1 MAIIT
6 RSWRAVVNWF
16 ENGDLLPL
24 IILVSVPHYGHVLAA
39 YDWGPVAAV
48 IGALV
53 DLGHYRTIKAY
64 LNGKG
69 GFWMVVLTAF
79 SLGFHWAFYL
89 TGGAAWYAALFFAAA
104 VPVVIF
110 ALSFISKA
118 ERLATKAAR
127 QAPPAVVSDAPVAR
141 LDASPAAPRLPA
153 GSDGASNAATD
164 AALTPAARYAAEH
177 GVSLRT
183 AQRHLKQAR
192 DNAPAT
198 AAD

>member
-1 MAIIT
+1 MKHI
-6 RSWRAVVNWF
+6 WRAVVNWF

-69 GFWMVVLTAF
+69 GFWMSVLTVF

-89 TGGAAWYAALFFAAA
+89 TGGASWYAALFFASA

-110 ALSFISKA
+110 ALSFISKS

-127 QAPPAVVSDAPVAR
+127 QAAPAVVSDAP
-141 LDASPAAPRLPA
+141 LDAIGAPPDAPQLPAAPV
-153 GSDGASNAATD
+153 DASE
-164 AALTPAARYAAEH
+164 TPAERYARER

-183 AQRHLKQAR
+183 AQRHLKRER
-192 DNAPAT
+192 DNAT
-198 AAD
+198 TSAAD